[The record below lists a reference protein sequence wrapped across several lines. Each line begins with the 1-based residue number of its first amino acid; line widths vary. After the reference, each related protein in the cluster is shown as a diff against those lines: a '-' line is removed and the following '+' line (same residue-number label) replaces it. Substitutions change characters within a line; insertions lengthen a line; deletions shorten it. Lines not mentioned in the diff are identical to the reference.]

1 MYKHRPETLE
11 YNSLYQIETAEPYL
25 DKEHKLGLNIV
36 RFLKS
41 TNSEA
46 MIIKKKIISLL
57 YSFCSC
63 MCSWTA
69 FGGKTTQD

>member
-46 MIIKKKIISLL
+46 MIIKKK
-57 YSFCSC
+57 
-63 MCSWTA
+63 
-69 FGGKTTQD
+69 